1 VLRRVPIRRAGGS
14 LSSSWRNVRE
24 GIAGGIFRRQTMI
37 TAQQLCEDDWA
48 LWRTLRQAALAEAPG
63 AFGSTLAEWTGAGDT
78 EARWRARLV
87 TVPFNVVA
95 RLDDRPTGMAS
106 ATAPSE
112 GEVELISMWVAPHGR
127 ACGVGD
133 ARHLNSR

>member
-1 VLRRVPIRRAGGS
+1 
-14 LSSSWRNVRE
+14 
-24 GIAGGIFRRQTMI
+24 MI

-95 RLDDRPTGMAS
+95 RLTIGRPA
-106 ATAPSE
+106 
-112 GEVELISMWVAPHGR
+112 WR
-127 ACGVGD
+127 AR
-133 ARHLNSR
+133 RHPQRVKWS